1 MDISIYCQ
9 SYDISSSWGSWY
21 SISSF
26 EDLKAIYTSAKAHG
40 VEEICTADYEGYLDY
55 NSLGGESM
63 LYFLYEHWTELE
75 YIFSFE
81 YPVEVFEFLFSFYDI
96 QKIFDII
103 ENFDY
108 IEIEKEGFSSVELL
122 AGFYFYDTLI
132 CEANSRVVKR
142 RAEDI
147 ATSTVPEVFMRYFDY
162 EAYDRDIL
170 FEYEVYEGKDSF
182 YLFNLS

>member
-9 SYDISSSWGSWY
+9 SYDISCSWGSWY

-40 VEEICTADYEGYLDY
+40 VEEICTADYEGFLDY

-81 YPVEVFEFLFSFYDI
+81 YPVEVFEFLFSSYDI

-122 AGFYFYDTLI
+122 AGFYFMDI
-132 CEANSRVVKR
+132 GEVAN
-142 RAEDI
+142 
-147 ATSTVPEVFMRYFDY
+147 VPEVFMRYFDY
-162 EAYDRDIL
+162 EAYGLDIL

-182 YLFNLS
+182 YLFSLS